1 MATRPHQPTAIFP
14 LAHSPTRPLAHSP
27 TRYLAISLSRYLAIS
42 LSRYLAIS
50 LSRYL
55 RSADRRHSVRG
66 PSQLDAERGRLL
78 GHRHQLE
85 F

>member
-1 MATRPHQPTAIFP
+1 MAT
-14 LAHSPTRPLAHSP
+14 
-27 TRYLAISLSRYLAIS
+27 
-42 LSRYLAIS
+42 RYLAIS